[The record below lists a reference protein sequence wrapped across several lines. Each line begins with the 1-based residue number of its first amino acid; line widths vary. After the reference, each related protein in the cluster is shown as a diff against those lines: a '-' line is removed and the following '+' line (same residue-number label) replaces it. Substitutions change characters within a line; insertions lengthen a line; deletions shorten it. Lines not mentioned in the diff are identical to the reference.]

1 MNGRFSRIRPG
12 VILAV
17 MIGLGV
23 AAVALNIF
31 YKAQIGKEVSPD
43 KDASTLIGR
52 QRPEF
57 SLSDLDGFPRDNH
70 EWDGRVVVLNF
81 WAAWCR
87 PCRREMPAF
96 IRLQHHFSGRG
107 VQFVGIDLDTVDAR
121 KAALNFLN
129 QLDEKINYP
138 ILLGDDDGIDIA
150 RAYGNGFGILP
161 YTVVIGRD
169 ARIAHI
175 QFGEWEEAAARG
187 VIGGLLENQRPK

>member
-1 MNGRFSRIRPG
+1 VKEKFSHIRPG

-17 MIGLGV
+17 MMGLGV
-23 AAVALNIF
+23 VAVGLNIF
-31 YKAQIGKEVSPD
+31 YKAQIVKEGAQD
-43 KDASTLIGR
+43 REAYTMIGR

-57 SLSDLDGFPRDNH
+57 SLSDLDAFPRDNH
-70 EWDGRVVVLNF
+70 EWDGQVVVLNF